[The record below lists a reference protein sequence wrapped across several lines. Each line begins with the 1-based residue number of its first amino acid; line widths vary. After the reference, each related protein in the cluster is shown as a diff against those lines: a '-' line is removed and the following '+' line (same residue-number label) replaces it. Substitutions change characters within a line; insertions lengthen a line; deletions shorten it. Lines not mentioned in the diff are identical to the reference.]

1 MTRKRFSEEA
11 ALDLLRQIDLDLASG
26 STVET
31 AIRTAGISEATYYKW
46 RKLYGGMGKSQLRE
60 LKAME
65 KENARL
71 KRIVAAFVAISLYN
85 FQPSSSKTAPARA
98 IDRMPNFKTEW
109 NKRSSCA
116 QRIN

>member
-31 AIRTAGISEATYYKW
+31 AVNTAGISEATYYKW
-46 RKLYGGMGKSQLRE
+46 RKLYGGMSKSQLRE

-71 KRIVAAFVAISLYN
+71 KRIVAELELDKLILKESLDYLK
-85 FQPSSSKTAPARA
+85 PKV
-98 IDRMPNFKTEW
+98 
-109 NKRSSCA
+109 
-116 QRIN
+116 

>member
-71 KRIVAAFVAISLYN
+71 KSPIYRFHMATGSI
-85 FQPSSSKTAPARA
+85 
-98 IDRMPNFKTEW
+98 
-109 NKRSSCA
+109 KRNSGC
-116 QRIN
+116 